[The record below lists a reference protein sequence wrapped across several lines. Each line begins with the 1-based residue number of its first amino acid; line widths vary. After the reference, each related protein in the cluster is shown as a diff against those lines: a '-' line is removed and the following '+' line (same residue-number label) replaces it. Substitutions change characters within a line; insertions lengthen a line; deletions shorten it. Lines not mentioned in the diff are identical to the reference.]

1 MCRVDSEIMRSN
13 LDKFDK
19 RMNALVAVLYGASAI
34 LAIRQLN
41 RRFGSTDDHHSMPQ
55 A

>member
-1 MCRVDSEIMRSN
+1 MCRVDSADFYSN
-13 LDKFDK
+13 LGKFDK
-19 RMNALVAVLYGASAI
+19 SMNALVAVLYGASAI

-41 RRFGSTDDHHSMPQ
+41 RRFSFSDDHSSIYQ